1 LENPDPTAEQRKKD
15 HIEMAFDARISS
27 ENLDQRFDYN
37 PILSSHPKPAQ
48 DELKTP
54 FLGKTL
60 SVPIWISSM
69 TGGTEWAA
77 TINRN
82 LARVCADFGMGMGLG
97 SCRSLLQDYSHFAD
111 FNIRRIIGD
120 QLPLYANLGIAQ
132 LEELAENS
140 ELAKVSSLVDKLQ
153 ADGLIIHINPL
164 QEWLQPEG
172 DIIKHPP
179 IDTIKRLIDI
189 YKGKIIVKE
198 VGQGMGKAS
207 LSALFQLPIHA
218 IDFAANGGT
227 NFAKLELMRSND
239 LQKATYKSIANLGHS
254 ALEMVNFCNKLDK
267 ELGSKRLCDQV
278 IISGGVNGFLDGY
291 YLMNKLSIPSIYGQ
305 ASAFLKYARGDY
317 DQLYQFAEL
326 QVNGLKLAKRFL
338 TIKEQV

>member
-27 ENLDQRFDYN
+27 ENLDNRFNYD
-37 PILSSHPKPAQ
+37 PVLSSHPKVSS
-48 DELKTP
+48 DELKLH

-69 TGGTEWAA
+69 TGGTTWAA
-77 TINRN
+77 TINKN
-82 LARVCADFGMGMGLG
+82 LARLCADFGMGMGLG
-97 SCRSLLQDYSHFAD
+97 SCRSLLQDDTHFED
-111 FNIRRIIGD
+111 FNVRQIIGEH
-120 QLPLYANLGIAQ
+120 LPLYTNLGIAQ
-132 LEELAENS
+132 LEELVENNDL
-140 ELAKVSSLVDKLQ
+140 EKVSTLVDKLQ

-179 IDTIKRLIDI
+179 IDTIKRLIDV

-207 LSALFQLPIHA
+207 LKALFQLPIEA
-218 IDFAANGGT
+218 VDLAANGGT

-239 LQKATYKSIANLGHS
+239 LLKDTYKSIANLGHG
-254 ALEMVNFCNKLDK
+254 ATEMVNFCNEINK
-267 ELGSKRLCDQV
+267 ELGDKRLCNQV
-278 IISGGVNGFLDGY
+278 IISGGVKGFLDGY
-291 YLMNKLSIPSIYGQ
+291 YLMNKLSIPSVYGQ
-305 ASAFLKYARGDY
+305 ASAFLRYARGDY
-317 DQLYQFAEL
+317 DQLRQFAEL

-338 TIKEQV
+338 TIKA